1 MDEEL
6 KIDSLYGYTQ
16 KQEKIFARL
25 QPEGELEERLARQI
39 VVCSYK
45 LEQIQNR
52 LTKAWCQLN
61 KIYEELKPES
71 LSDGP
76 SGPFPPSS

>member
-1 MDEEL
+1 MAWAMDEEL
-6 KIDSLYGYTQ
+6 KIDSLYEYTQ

-25 QPEGELEERLARQI
+25 QPESELEERLARHI
-39 VVCSYK
+39 AVCSYK
-45 LEQIQNR
+45 LEQIENR

-71 LSDGP
+71 L
-76 SGPFPPSS
+76 